1 MATEEMPSGGLETQ
15 LAQAIGD
22 PATIFFTAARVAIV
36 FAVILWLLKVSGKR
50 VLGQFTPFDL
60 VALLLISNVV
70 QNAML
75 GPDMSVVGGLLGAAV
90 ILALN
95 RLVSSDD
102 RLRHYLEG
110 SPTLLIENGRL
121 LAANLKLE
129 RISLG
134 EMESALREH
143 GVSSMDDVTSAV
155 LEIDGTISVCQK
167 GHSSVKKLRTV
178 RSTRN
183 R

>member
-1 MATEEMPSGGLETQ
+1 MPTGGLEAQ
-15 LAQAIGD
+15 LAQAVGD
-22 PATIFFTAARVAIV
+22 PETILFTAARVAVV
-36 FAVILWLLKVSGKR
+36 FAIILWLLKASGKR

-75 GPDMSVVGGLLGAAV
+75 GPDTSVIGGLLGAAV
-90 ILALN
+90 ILTLN

-121 LAANLKLE
+121 LETNLQLE
-129 RISLG
+129 RISVA

-143 GVSSMDDVTSAV
+143 GVSSMNEVTSAV
-155 LEIDGTISVCQK
+155 LETDGTISVCQK
-167 GHSSVKKLRTV
+167 GHPSVKRLRTV

>member
-1 MATEEMPSGGLETQ
+1 MPTDELETL

-22 PATIFFTAARVAIV
+22 PATILSTAIRVAVV
-36 FAVILWLLKVSGKR
+36 FVIILWLLKASGKR

-75 GPDMSVVGGLLGAAV
+75 GPDMSVIGGLLGAAV

-110 SPTLLIENGRL
+110 SPTVLVENGRL
-121 LAANLKLE
+121 LDENLKLE
-129 RISLG
+129 RVSAE
-134 EMESALREH
+134 EMASALREH
-143 GVSSMDDVTSAV
+143 GVSSIDEVTSAV

-167 GHSSVKKLRTV
+167 GLPSVKKLRTV